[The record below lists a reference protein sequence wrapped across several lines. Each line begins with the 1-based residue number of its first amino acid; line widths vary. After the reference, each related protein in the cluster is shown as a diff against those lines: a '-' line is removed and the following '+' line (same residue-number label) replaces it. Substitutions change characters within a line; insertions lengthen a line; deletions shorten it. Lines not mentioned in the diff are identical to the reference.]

1 MPSIIFCT
9 TEIVAYG
16 MGSGGHGHL
25 ADDRHAGDGRGDG
38 VGGRPASESPATS
51 LTSEG
56 VQEII
61 VANNT
66 RCASCPIAWPTRR
79 PGSHDLP
86 VTWLAL
92 SEFRYCRHNSCSVGF
107 VLSASWKIRVKP
119 TIVRHQSGIVLS
131 DCWENR
137 ALMRDVRGQVR
148 G

>member
-16 MGSGGHGHL
+16 MGSGGTAIWQMIGTPVT
-25 ADDRHAGDGRGDG
+25 G
-38 VGGRPASESPATS
+38 VETAWGEGQRPTSPATS

-56 VQEII
+56 VQEIS

-92 SEFRYCRHNSCSVGF
+92 SEFRYCRHNSCSVE
-107 VLSASWKIRVKP
+107 LCLDDPAQIQEKP
-119 TIVRHQSGIVLS
+119 ATTGQWLFYRNVELWRG
-131 DCWENR
+131 WE
-137 ALMRDVRGQVR
+137 
-148 G
+148 